1 MDTIERVP
9 RTSQQAATAYT
20 RLSRWYD
27 WLGKNSEG
35 PHITTGLQLLNA
47 QAGEWALEIGF
58 GTGHG
63 LVALAQRVGETGRVC
78 GIDLSPGMIAVAR
91 EQIEKERLTDRVVV
105 QRGNVLH
112 LPYAD
117 STFDVVFSSFMLDLI
132 DTPDLPIVL
141 NECRR
146 VLRSTGRVGLVSM
159 SKACGARA
167 SNLIVKLY
175 ERAHRWLPA
184 LIDCRPIYVQ
194 TMLAAV
200 GFHIEVAQTRSM
212 WGLPV
217 EIVIARR
224 GV

>member
-1 MDTIERVP
+1 MDTIERVL
-9 RTSQQAATAYT
+9 RTSQQAAIAYT

-27 WLGKNSEG
+27 WLGKSSEG

-47 QAGEWALEIGF
+47 QAGERALEIGF

-63 LVALAQRVGETGRVC
+63 LVALAQSVGQAGQVC

-91 EQIEKERLTDRVVV
+91 EWIEKAHLTERVVV

-112 LPYAD
+112 LPYATG
-117 STFDVVFSSFMLDLI
+117 TFDVVFSSFMLDLI

-141 NECRR
+141 RECRR
-146 VLRSTGRVGLVSM
+146 VLRSNGRVGIVSM
-159 SKACGARA
+159 SKACS

-175 ERAHRWLPA
+175 EHAHRWLPA

-194 TMLAAV
+194 AMLVTA
-200 GFHIEVAQTRSM
+200 GFQIEVAQTRSM

-217 EIVIARR
+217 EIVIARQEA
-224 GV
+224 

>member
-20 RLSRWYD
+20 RLSKGYD
-27 WLGKNSEG
+27 WLGKSSEG
-35 PHITTGLQLLNA
+35 PHIITGLQLLNT
-47 QAGEWALEIGF
+47 QTGEHALEIGF
-58 GTGHG
+58 GTGNG
-63 LVALAQRVGETGRVC
+63 LVALAHGVGQTGRVC
-78 GIDLSPGMIAVAR
+78 GIDLSPGMIEVAR
-91 EQIEKERLTDRVVV
+91 ERIDKEQLTDRVIL

-117 STFDVVFSSFMLDLI
+117 NTFDVVFSSFMLDLI

-146 VLRSTGRVGLVSM
+146 VLRSNGRVGLVSM
-159 SKACGARA
+159 SKTCAG
-167 SNLIVKLY
+167 NVVVKVY
-175 ERAHRWLPA
+175 ERFHRWLPA

-194 TMLAAV
+194 ALLVTA
-200 GFHIEVAQTRSM
+200 GFQIETAQTRSM

-217 EIVIARR
+217 EIVIARK
-224 GV
+224 GA

>member
-9 RTSQQAATAYT
+9 RSSQQVAYAYT

-27 WLGKNSEG
+27 WLSKSSEG
-35 PHITTGLQLLNA
+35 PHIVTGLQLLNA
-47 QAGEWALEIGF
+47 QTGERALEFGF
-58 GTGHG
+58 GTGHS
-63 LVALAQRVGETGRVC
+63 LVSLAQNVGTTGRVC
-78 GIDLSPGMIAVAR
+78 GLDLSPGMIKVAR
-91 EQIEKERLTDRVVV
+91 ERIEKEQLTDRVIM

-117 STFDVVFSSFMLDLI
+117 NTFDVVFSSFMLDLI

-146 VLRSTGRVGLVSM
+146 VLRPNGRVGLVSM
-159 SKACGARA
+159 SKACAG
-167 SNLIVKLY
+167 NVVVKVY
-175 ERAHRWLPA
+175 ERFHRWLPA

-194 TMLAAV
+194 TMLIAA
-200 GFHIEVAQTRSM
+200 GFQIEVAQTRSM

-217 EIVIARR
+217 EIVIARK
-224 GV
+224 GA

>member
-1 MDTIERVP
+1 MEIERVP

-27 WLGKNSEG
+27 WLGKSSEG
-35 PHITTGLQLLNA
+35 PHITIGLRLLNA
-47 QAGEWALEIGF
+47 HAGERALEIGF

-63 LVALAQRVGETGRVC
+63 LVALAQSVGETGRVC
-78 GIDLSPGMIAVAR
+78 GIDLSPGMIDVAR
-91 EQIEKERLTDRVVV
+91 EQIEREHLTDRVVM

-112 LPYAD
+112 LPYATG
-117 STFDVVFSSFMLDLI
+117 TFDVVFSSFMLDLI
-132 DTPDLPIVL
+132 DTPDLPTVL

-146 VLRSTGRVGLVSM
+146 VLRSNGRVGIVSM

-167 SNLIVKLY
+167 SNLIVKVY

-184 LIDCRPIYVQ
+184 LIDCRPIYAQ
-194 TMLAAV
+194 TLLAAA
-200 GFHIEVAQTRSM
+200 GFHIDMAQTRSM

-217 EIVIARR
+217 EIAIARK
-224 GV
+224 GA

>member
-47 QAGEWALEIGF
+47 QPGERTLEIGF

-63 LVALAQRVGETGRVC
+63 LVALAQRVGETGRVY

-91 EQIEKERLTDRVVV
+91 EQIEKEQLMDRVVM

-112 LPYAD
+112 LPYATG
-117 STFDVVFSSFMLDLI
+117 TFDVVFSSFMLDLI
-132 DTPDLPIVL
+132 DTPDLPVVL

-146 VLRSTGRVGLVSM
+146 VLRSNGRVGIVSM
-159 SKACGARA
+159 SKACA
-167 SNLIVKLY
+167 SNLIVKVY

-194 TMLAAV
+194 TMLAAA
-200 GFHIEVAQTRSM
+200 GFYIEVAQTRSM

-217 EIVIARR
+217 EIVIARQEA
-224 GV
+224 

>member
-1 MDTIERVP
+1 MEIERVP

-27 WLGKNSEG
+27 FLGKSSEG
-35 PHITTGLQLLNA
+35 PHIATGLRLLNA
-47 QAGEWALEIGF
+47 QPGERALEIGF

-63 LVALAQRVGETGRVC
+63 LVALAQSVDKMGRVC
-78 GIDLSPGMIAVAR
+78 GIDLSPGMIVVAR
-91 EQIEKERLTDRVVV
+91 EQIEKEQLTDRVAM

-112 LPYAD
+112 LPYA
-117 STFDVVFSSFMLDLI
+117 SGAFDVVFSSFMLDLI

-146 VLRSTGRVGLVSM
+146 VLRSSGRLGLVSM
-159 SKACGARA
+159 SKACA
-167 SNLIVKLY
+167 SNLIVKVY

-194 TMLAAV
+194 TMLAVA
-200 GFHIEVAQTRSM
+200 GFHIDVAQTRWM

-217 EIVIARR
+217 EIVIARQEA
-224 GV
+224 

>member
-9 RTSQQAATAYT
+9 RSSQQVAYAYT

-27 WLGKNSEG
+27 WLSKSSEG
-35 PHITTGLQLLNA
+35 PHIVTGLQLLNA
-47 QAGEWALEIGF
+47 QTGERALEFGF
-58 GTGHG
+58 GTGNG
-63 LVALAQRVGETGRVC
+63 LVALAHGVGQTGRVC
-78 GIDLSPGMIAVAR
+78 GLDLSPGMIEVAR
-91 EQIEKERLTDRVVV
+91 ERIEKEQLTDRVIM

-117 STFDVVFSSFMLDLI
+117 NTFDVVFSSFMLDLI

-146 VLRSTGRVGLVSM
+146 VLRPNGRVGLVSM
-159 SKACGARA
+159 SKACAG
-167 SNLIVKLY
+167 NVVVKVY
-175 ERAHRWLPA
+175 ERFHRWLPA

-194 TMLAAV
+194 TMLTTA
-200 GFHIEVAQTRSM
+200 GFQIDAAQTRSM

-217 EIVIARR
+217 EIVIARK
-224 GV
+224 GA